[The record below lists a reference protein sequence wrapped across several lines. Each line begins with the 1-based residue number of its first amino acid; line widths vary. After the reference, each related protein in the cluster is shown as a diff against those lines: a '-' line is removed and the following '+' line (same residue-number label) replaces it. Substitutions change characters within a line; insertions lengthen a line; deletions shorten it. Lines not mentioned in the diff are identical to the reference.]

1 MATDRVEGRKTSR
14 TGGMKLFAFLL
25 AWLTTSHVFGATGT
39 LTWIGPTSGG
49 SWDDSANWSSDYST
63 GTFSDW
69 LTGSGYSTTF
79 NFSSLADG
87 ANITTATAKIR
98 ITGITLPSTAGVWTF
113 TGTGNATAVFG
124 TNISSPLE
132 VSVPSGG
139 KVVWRIKVPVD
150 TSDATD
156 CGFNLRGGGSFC
168 IDTEFSPYN
177 KKPNIRAY
185 DGTIIIGANAVSTY
199 SSGFIYAGISLID
212 NKGKLTLERDLELG
226 TLWAT
231 PGHASQIINLNGH
244 ALNLHKSSNLS
255 STVQGGGTITFG
267 SNNKTAVQ
275 SPLSGATF
283 YHAYSGYVT
292 NEVAFPSE
300 GVIGASMGGEIIL
313 KGNQPV
319 AGLCGTGMS
328 SRIYVPANSVL
339 TAAPAAGKTYQY
351 QGRLEGPGGF
361 AVNGAADSIQTLSGF
376 NSYAGATAVNAGT
389 LEVSGPNS
397 DVVFWLPFDGKDNAT
412 YLAERVSGLIILGP
426 QNGIPVSVASAP
438 DGIFGKGIRF
448 NNAACWKIDV
458 DGYRYYRLGSEISI
472 SVWVKPTS
480 AGAAGNGCIFH
491 AGDGWNAAKG
501 NYDLIWLRLGRNSGG
516 ADPAKRSFSATQLTG
531 TLPGNATF
539 DDGNWHHICFTQ
551 GGRTR
556 KLYLDGQ
563 LAAEAQTSED
573 VSTTWDNSCIGAVRS
588 ATVSAN
594 GSAYDGD
601 MDEFMIANRVWSAA
615 EVAAVARGRMPRQ
628 AVTTF
633 MEKLPRPLA
642 HWAFDDPSDIGKD
655 SSGNGHTLTVAAGS
669 PSIASTAKGARGK
682 YLNLSGG
689 ASLKLASYP
698 SDFPSGKPRFT
709 VAARFV
715 YKGSGTSDTYSKS
728 AVVGWGDFTTDCK
741 AFCLGVYRP
750 NSKAPFLAY
759 ASWKSKTEA
768 SFADKSGVITY
779 NGSEHY
785 AWVTYVCVHDGDVVR
800 FYRDGVLQTLTT
812 WQASDT
818 DIADNGDFWVGY
830 RPSTGKYF
838 NGAIDDIRLYGDVL
852 TDEEVRL
859 LTLDMKADGSFVSTL
874 PPMTDV
880 SVASGAKVVFRGE
893 AQAAHSLSGSGEVS
907 IAPYASLTVGG
918 GSTFSGTLTGLGTIC
933 LTSGVTTVSGDLSDW
948 RGLFLLDGGRLA
960 FPGSAAGSDVAIA
973 ENTVWTSDKN
983 GSGFP
988 VVTGAGKIELP
999 ETLTLSFPDGLRSSC
1014 ANLVLASGTSV
1025 VAPSS
1030 FAGWTLDAPSTP
1042 ATGIKCQVNGGVVSV
1057 RVLGLGGM
1065 KIIFR

>member
-1 MATDRVEGRKTSR
+1 MSKASFAEQVTPQNGGGRIVFSVVLAV
-14 TGGMKLFAFLL
+14 LFAGRL
-25 AWLTTSHVFGATGT
+25 FGASGT
-39 LTWIGPTSGG
+39 LTWIGSASGG

-124 TNISSPLE
+124 TNISAPLE

-139 KVVWRIKVPVD
+139 KVVWRVKVPVD
-150 TSDATD
+150 TSNATD

-168 IDTEFSPYN
+168 VDTEFSPYN
-177 KKPNIRAY
+177 KQKNMRAY
-185 DGTIIIGANAVSTY
+185 DGTIIIGANAVSTFN
-199 SSGFIYAGISLID
+199 SGLIYAGLSLI
-212 NKGKLTLERDLELG
+212 NNTGNLTLERDVELG
-226 TLWAT
+226 MLWAT
-231 PGHASQIINLNGH
+231 PSHANQIINLNGH
-244 ALNLHKSSNLS
+244 ALNLHGQNNLS

-267 SNNKTAVQ
+267 SSNKTAIQ

-328 SRIYVPANSVL
+328 SRIYVPANSLL
-339 TAAPAAGKTYQY
+339 TVAPAAGKTYRY

-361 AVNGAADSIQTLSGF
+361 AVNGAANSSQTLSGF

-389 LEVSGPNS
+389 LEVCGPDS
-397 DVVFWLPFDGKDNAT
+397 DVVFWLPFDGNDNAT
-412 YLAERVSGLIILGP
+412 YLAERVSGLIVLDP
-426 QNGIPVSVASAP
+426 QNGIPVSAASAP
-438 DGIFGKGIRF
+438 DGIFGKGMRF
-448 NNAACWKIDV
+448 NHDACWKLDV
-458 DGYRYYRLGSEISI
+458 DGYRYYRLGSAISI

-480 AGAAGNGCIFH
+480 VGAAGNGCIFH
-491 AGDGWNAAKG
+491 AGDGWNNAEKTSR
-501 NYDLIWLRLGRNSGG
+501 DLIWMRFGNDSGK
-516 ADPAKRSFSATQLTG
+516 KRFLASQLTG

-563 LAAEAQTSED
+563 LAAEAQTSGD
-573 VSTTWDNSCIGAVRS
+573 VSTTWDNSCIGAIRS
-588 ATVSAN
+588 ATLSAN
-594 GSAYDGD
+594 SSAYDGD
-601 MDEFMIANRVWSAA
+601 MDEFMIANRVWSAE
-615 EVAAVARGRMPRQ
+615 EVAAVARGRVPRR
-628 AVTTF
+628 AVSTF

-655 SSGNGHTLTVAAGS
+655 SSGNGHTLSIATGS
-669 PSIASTAKGARGK
+669 PTIDDSEAKGARGK
-682 YLNLSGG
+682 YLKLPNG

-698 SDFPSGKPRFT
+698 SDFPSGKPNFT
-709 VAARFV
+709 VAARFL
-715 YKGSGTSDTYSKS
+715 YRGSTASDTCNGSS
-728 AVVGWGDFTTDCK
+728 VVGWGDFTTACK
-741 AFCLGVYRP
+741 TFCLGVYRHS
-750 NSKAPFLAY
+750 NKHAFTTY
-759 ASWKSKTEA
+759 ASWKSNSEA
-768 SFADKSGVITY
+768 SLADKSGAITY
-779 NGSEHY
+779 TGLEHFG
-785 AWVTYVCVHDGDVVR
+785 WVTYVCVHDGSMVR
-800 FYRDGVLQTLTT
+800 LYRDGVLLGNTS
-812 WQASDT
+812 WQAADT

-838 NGAIDDIRLYGDVL
+838 TGFVDDIRLYGDVL
-852 TDEEVRL
+852 TDEEVKL
-859 LTLDMKADGSFVSTL
+859 LTLDMKAGAQSVSTL
-874 PPMTDV
+874 PPATDV
-880 SVASGAKVVFRGE
+880 SVASGAKAVFRGE
-893 AQAAHSLSGSGEVS
+893 AQQVRSVAGSGEISV
-907 IAPYASLTVGG
+907 APYSALTVST
-918 GSTFSGTLTGLGTIC
+918 GSTFPGALTGLGTIC
-933 LTSGVTTVSGDLSDW
+933 LTNGVTTVSGDLSDW
-948 RGLFLLDGGRLA
+948 RGLFLLDGGRL
-960 FPGSAAGSDVAIA
+960 GLSSSATGCADVAIA
-973 ENTVWTSDKN
+973 ENTVWTSDKD
-983 GSGFP
+983 GTGFP

-1042 ATGIKCQVNGGVVSV
+1042 ATGIRCQVNGGVVSV